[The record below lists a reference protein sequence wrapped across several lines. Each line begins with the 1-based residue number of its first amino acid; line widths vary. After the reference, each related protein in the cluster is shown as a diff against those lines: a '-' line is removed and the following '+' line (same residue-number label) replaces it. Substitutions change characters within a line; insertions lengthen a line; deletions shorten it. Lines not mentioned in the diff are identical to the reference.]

1 VRAEGLPIHIRNGSL
16 RQPISDLRN
25 PLWVPSIGEPNNE
38 GHETHS
44 DRAGHGG
51 RALQCIGACKPGS
64 PQAGRQGLSRA
75 AGYTTGQIRFCAASR
90 SNGRVRGRLSVER
103 QERLR
108 GGRRLRQTNL
118 SKIIGSI
125 NNALEQVTMATGLY
139 VTRARRSAA
148 ILQKPYCE
156 A

>member
-44 DRAGHGG
+44 DDRAGHGA

-64 PQAGRQGLSRA
+64 PQAERQGLSRA
-75 AGYTTGQIRFCAASR
+75 RGYAAGQIRFCAPSG
-90 SNGRVRGRLSVER
+90 SNGRVRGWLSAKRE
-103 QERLR
+103 ERLR
-108 GGRRLRQTNL
+108 GGRRLGKT
-118 SKIIGSI
+118 SI
-125 NNALEQVTMATGLY
+125 ALRAARTKVHPPMPA
-139 VTRARRSAA
+139 RARRSAA